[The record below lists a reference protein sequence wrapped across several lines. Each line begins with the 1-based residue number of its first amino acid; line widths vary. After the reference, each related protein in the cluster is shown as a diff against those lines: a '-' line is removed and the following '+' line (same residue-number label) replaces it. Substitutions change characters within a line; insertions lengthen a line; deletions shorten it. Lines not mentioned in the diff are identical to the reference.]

1 MKNKEKWDIVVL
13 SPHLDDAVL
22 SLGQHIIKWKN
33 EGKKIR
39 IVTVF
44 TKFGGGKNLPEYSK
58 DYLIKSGFNSTKKF
72 EKTRILENVKAMEKL
87 GVDYENW
94 GFIDAGFRGVYK
106 TRQDLLS
113 GEIDKRDQDLVKKI
127 MGKIIDIKANL
138 LLVPFG
144 VGGHMDHVMI
154 KKAAEDIKNKRYYLE
169 IPYLWENFN
178 FIKLLGK
185 RLKIKGIMFGS
196 DEKDKIL
203 KNYRSQYNLW
213 DERKIYRVEVVI
225 NK

>member
-1 MKNKEKWDIVVL
+1 
-13 SPHLDDAVL
+13 
-22 SLGQHIIKWKN
+22 
-33 EGKKIR
+33 
-39 IVTVF
+39 
-44 TKFGGGKNLPEYSK
+44 
-58 DYLIKSGFNSTKKF
+58 
-72 EKTRILENVKAMEKL
+72 
-87 GVDYENW
+87 
-94 GFIDAGFRGVYK
+94 
-106 TRQDLLS
+106 
-113 GEIDKRDQDLVKKI
+113 
-127 MGKIIDIKANL
+127 
-138 LLVPFG
+138 
-144 VGGHMDHVMI
+144 MI